1 MDGFTD
7 AKFLNNNS
15 KRWDGKASE
24 VPTKTVV
31 RTGRITDGFEE
42 AEVHWPAKGTGKGKG
57 GKVWKCIILPESEDT
72 PPSPKKQRLSDAGEW
87 SCGMHVHRICA
98 IVLTAFST

>member
-42 AEVHWPAKGTGKGKG
+42 AEVHWPAKETGKGKG
-57 GKVWKCIILPESEDT
+57 GARSGNALFCQRAKTRPHLLKSSDSAMLVSGRAVCTCI
-72 PPSPKKQRLSDAGEW
+72 A
-87 SCGMHVHRICA
+87 CA